1 MKKIFIYSIFL
12 LALVERVWFDLG
24 PNIELITLA
33 TILSAFYLDKKS
45 TLLLTLTIMLI
56 SDLIIGNT
64 NIFIFTWSGF
74 VLPALAVT
82 LLPKLNKNKI
92 FLGTASGIFANLFF
106 FTWTNFGVWLLDS
119 WNMYPNTLLGL
130 VQSFINGIPFLKNQ
144 LLSTLV
150 FVPLGFILYE
160 ITFNI
165 LPTFSKA
172 KRALSKS
179 FFV

>member
-1 MKKIFIYSIFL
+1 MKKIFIYTIFL
-12 LALVERVWFDLG
+12 LALMERIWFDLG

-33 TILSAFYLDKKS
+33 TMLSAFYLNRKS
-45 TLLLTLTIMLI
+45 TLILTLIVMII

-74 VLPALAVT
+74 IIPALAVT
-82 LLPKLNKNKI
+82 ILLKLKKNKVLLATI
-92 FLGTASGIFANLFF
+92 TGISANLFF

-119 WNMYPNTLLGL
+119 WNMYPNTVFGL
-130 VQSFINGIPFLKNQ
+130 IQSFINGAPFLKNQ
-144 LLSTLV
+144 LISTLF
-150 FVPLGFILYE
+150 FVPLGFTVYE
-160 ITFNI
+160 ITFNS
-165 LPTFSKA
+165 LPTFSKT